1 MLEPVAVPESSSVPE
16 VSAEG
21 QDAGNRDATRPA
33 EASPDSGQIE
43 QSVLVAPEFEATES
57 RYRAGLVRA
66 LSRLTP
72 DAFEVNQAVEDLRAL
87 IEGAVRREVGALRR
101 EMNVRL
107 EAFGAMF
114 DAKIEALEGMFGTK
128 IEALEAKFD
137 AKFEALDAKFEAKFE
152 ALQFQ
157 IKMMS
162 WVLSI
167 VVVMQMATF
176 CMMFRLVFVEDRSRT
191 PPPPPPSPTLQ
202 APAGTEAAPTTGTGP
217 GQGASA
223 FAAPDGSSG
232 TADPATDPP
241 TP

>member
-1 MLEPVAVPESSSVPE
+1 MYGVLEPVAEPESSSVPE

-114 DAKIEALEGMFGTK
+114 DAKF
-128 IEALEAKFD
+128 EAKFD
-137 AKFEALDAKFEAKFE
+137 

-157 IKMMS
+157 IKMMR
-162 WVLSI
+162 WVLGI
-167 VVVMQMATF
+167 VVVMQIATF
-176 CMMFRLVFVEDRSRT
+176 GMMYRLVFVEDRSRT
-191 PPPPPPSPTLQ
+191 PPPPSPTLQ